1 MLPYVS
7 SVGEEKWGIRNSR
20 RQKAFRKQL
29 RTFRTPAEA
38 RLWKS
43 LHNRQLL
50 GKKFR
55 RQQSFGRYIVDFY
68 CPECRLV
75 VELDGGN
82 HYSITR
88 DRHEDERTKFLEEL
102 GLKVLRFENRDLLE
116 NLDCVLAAIMEEL
129 RTET

>member
-1 MLPYVS
+1 VRD
-7 SVGEEKWGIRNSR
+7 EKWGIRNSR
-20 RQKAFRKQL
+20 SKKAFRKEL
-29 RTFRTPAEA
+29 RNFGTPAEA
-38 RLWKS
+38 VLWKS
-43 LHNRQLL
+43 LQRRQLL

-75 VELDGGN
+75 VELDGRN

-88 DRHEDERTKFLEEL
+88 DSYEDERTKYLMGL
-102 GLKVLRFENRDLLE
+102 GLRVLRFENRDLLE
-116 NLDCVLAAIMEEL
+116 NLDSVLAAIMEVL